1 MNPAPRSLT
10 DEDEK
15 LIKEYL
21 KNGGEVDVRPA
32 GERSEEIEFTGG
44 FYQKR
49 KKKAEEEKGKNTE

>member
-21 KNGGEVDVRPA
+21 KNGGEVDVRLS

-49 KKKAEEEKGKNTE
+49 KKKKEEESKDK